1 MIAFGG
7 MLLLILYLM
16 VQKSIFTNAL
26 PLIALYAFAGYRL
39 LPAFQQIYASI
50 TQLRFVSPSLN
61 AIHDIKNLEPK
72 MLQKDKKII
81 PLKNA
86 IVLKIYYQYPNSSRT
101 TVKDINIKIPKSS
114 TVGIVGTTGSGKT
127 TIIDIILGLL
137 QAQKGTL
144 EVDNIII
151 DKNNCIS
158 WQRSIGYVPQEI
170 FIADDTLE
178 ANIALE

>member
-1 MIAFGG
+1 M
-7 MLLLILYLM
+7 
-16 VQKSIFTNAL
+16 
-26 PLIALYAFAGYRL
+26 
-39 LPAFQQIYASI
+39 
-50 TQLRFVSPSLN
+50 
-61 AIHDIKNLEPK
+61 
-72 MLQKDKKII
+72 
-81 PLKNA
+81 
-86 IVLKIYYQYPNSSRT
+86 
-101 TVKDINIKIPKSS
+101 

-178 ANIALE
+178 ANIAFE